1 MIYAGYHCAGKEW
14 CYENIISP
22 FSRLYLI
29 NEGKAAVY
37 MNKKKYELSP
47 GELFIIPKFTFH
59 TYECDNF
66 MNHYYIC
73 FFDQLIGGRSL
84 FENTTIRYQLP
95 AKEIDRML
103 MLRFLELNHL
113 KETRSAINQKSGIPF
128 RIYRFCYL
136 RNDLSYASATTFFTE
151 TKERFS
157 LPLRKVT
164 TPSTKAYNVWS
175 LPIPTFSPG

>member
-103 MLRFLELNHL
+103 MLRFLELNPDCAVRPQS
-113 KETRSAINQKSGIPF
+113 ES
-128 RIYRFCYL
+128 
-136 RNDLSYASATTFFTE
+136 
-151 TKERFS
+151 
-157 LPLRKVT
+157 
-164 TPSTKAYNVWS
+164 
-175 LPIPTFSPG
+175 

>member
-1 MIYAGYHCAGKEW
+1 MKILNNRNTLSLQMIYAGYHCAGKEW

-59 TYECDNF
+59 TYECDDF

-103 MLRFLELNHL
+103 MLRFLELNPDCAVRNPEPFQLRSCYRDRKQRHSSTAL
-113 KETRSAINQKSGIPF
+113 LTFLRGNEVSGTRI
-128 RIYRFCYL
+128 
-136 RNDLSYASATTFFTE
+136 T
-151 TKERFS
+151 
-157 LPLRKVT
+157 
-164 TPSTKAYNVWS
+164 
-175 LPIPTFSPG
+175 

>member
-1 MIYAGYHCAGKEW
+1 MKILNNRNTLSLQMIYAGYHCAGKEW

-73 FFDQLIGGRSL
+73 FFR
-84 FENTTIRYQLP
+84 P
-95 AKEIDRML
+95 ADWGQKPVRKHDHTLSASSQRDR
-103 MLRFLELNHL
+103 
-113 KETRSAINQKSGIPF
+113 P
-128 RIYRFCYL
+128 
-136 RNDLSYASATTFFTE
+136 D
-151 TKERFS
+151 
-157 LPLRKVT
+157 
-164 TPSTKAYNVWS
+164 AYV
-175 LPIPTFSPG
+175 TFSRTEPRLCRPQSES

>member
-95 AKEIDRML
+95 FQLDCL
-103 MLRFLELNHL
+103 YY
-113 KETRSAINQKSGIPF
+113 TGNQTGGFPF
-128 RIYRFCYL
+128 
-136 RNDLSYASATTFFTE
+136 FFRAE
-151 TKERFS
+151 
-157 LPLRKVT
+157 V
-164 TPSTKAYNVWS
+164 
-175 LPIPTFSPG
+175 